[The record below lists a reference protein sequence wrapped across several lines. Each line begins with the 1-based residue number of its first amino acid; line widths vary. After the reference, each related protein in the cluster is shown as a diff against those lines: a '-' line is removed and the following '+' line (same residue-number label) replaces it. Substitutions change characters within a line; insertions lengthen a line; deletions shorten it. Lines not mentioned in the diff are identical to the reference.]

1 MISLK
6 NIVLLFF
13 AFGVVFNAS
22 AQINR
27 VGVKS
32 EWATNVDNS
41 SISLYEY
48 ESLVPKDAFQ
58 SIDNPRFYNE
68 ESAAEEYSEESNVVV
83 VAAGREFKA
92 YPLDFLMYHQVI
104 NDRIGG
110 MPIAITYCPLTDAVQ
125 VYERRFQYKGVQREL
140 TFNPSGMIR
149 KSNIILYDTQ
159 SESWWQQYNGK
170 SYTGEFKGH
179 ELTKYPALRM
189 TMKQY
194 YENYKYGLVM
204 KFNERDELLPYGK
217 NPYYNYDN
225 VLVEKP
231 LYLNYMPNERL
242 MPMERVVA
250 VALLDEHVI
259 YPLEDVKDR
268 GVIND
273 KPLDMYIAVFYD
285 GASTSMLE
293 GRAIHSNKK
302 IGSVAVYSS
311 FHEGQSLTFSKEGDV
326 FKDEQTQS
334 IWNFSGRCIEGE
346 LKGQQLKMLN
356 FSQNFSFPALDF
368 YPNSLIYN
376 INW

>member
-1 MISLK
+1 MK
-6 NIVLLFF
+6 NILLLFF
-13 AFGVVFNAS
+13 TFGAVSIAS

-32 EWATNVDNS
+32 EWTTNVDNS

-48 ESLVPKDAFQ
+48 ENLVPKDAFQ
-58 SIDNPRFYNE
+58 SIDHPRFYNE
-68 ESAAEEYSEESNVVV
+68 ENAKEEYKEEANVVV

-92 YPLDFLMYHQVI
+92 YPLDFLMFHQVI

-110 MPIAITYCPLTDAVQ
+110 MPIAITYCPLTDAVE

-140 TFNPSGMIR
+140 TLHPSGMIR
-149 KSNIILYDTQ
+149 KSNIILYDQQ

-179 ELTKYPALRM
+179 ELVKYPVLRM
-189 TMKQY
+189 TMGQY
-194 YENYKYGLVM
+194 FDNYRYGLVM

-231 LYLNYMPNERL
+231 LHLNYMPSERL
-242 MPMERVVA
+242 MPMERIVA
-250 VALLDEHVI
+250 VKLLDEHVI
-259 YPLEDVKDR
+259 YPLEDVQER

-273 KPLDMYIAVFYD
+273 KPLDMYIAVFYS
-285 GASTSMLE
+285 GASTSMLA
-293 GRAIHSNKK
+293 GRDIHTNKK

-311 FHEGQSLTFSKEGDV
+311 FHEGQSLSFSKEGEV
-326 FKDEQTQS
+326 FRDDQTQS
-334 IWNFSGRCIEGE
+334 VWNFSGRCIEGK
-346 LKGQQLKMLN
+346 LKGQQLKMLK
-356 FSQNFSFPALDF
+356 FSQNFSFPELDF

>member
-1 MISLK
+1 ML
-6 NIVLLFF
+6 
-13 AFGVVFNAS
+13 GVVSISS

-48 ESLVPKDAFQ
+48 EKLVPREAFQ

-68 ESAAEEYSEESNVVV
+68 ESAQEEYSEEANVVV

-92 YPLDFLMYHQVI
+92 YPLDFLMFHQVI

-110 MPIAITYCPLTDAVQ
+110 MPIAITYCPLTDAVE

-140 TFNPSGMIR
+140 TLSPSGMIR
-149 KSNIILYDTQ
+149 KSNIILYDEQ

-170 SYTGEFKGH
+170 SYTGAFKGH
-179 ELTKYPALRM
+179 ELVKYPSLRI
-189 TMKQY
+189 TMGQY

-217 NPYYNYDN
+217 NPYYRYDN

-231 LYLNYMPNERL
+231 LYLNYMPSERL
-242 MPMERVVA
+242 MPMERIVA
-250 VALLDEHVI
+250 VELLNDHVI
-259 YPLEDVKDR
+259 YPLEDVQKR

-285 GASTSMLE
+285 NASTSMLE
-293 GRAIHSNKK
+293 GRDIKSNKK
-302 IGSVAVYSS
+302 IGSVAVYST
-311 FHEGQSLTFSKEGDV
+311 FHDGQSLTFTKEGNL
-326 FKDEQTQS
+326 FKDEKTQS
-334 IWNFSGRCIEGE
+334 VWNFSGRCIEGE
-346 LKGQQLKMLN
+346 MKGQQLKMLN
-356 FSQNFSFPALDF
+356 FSQNFSFPELDF